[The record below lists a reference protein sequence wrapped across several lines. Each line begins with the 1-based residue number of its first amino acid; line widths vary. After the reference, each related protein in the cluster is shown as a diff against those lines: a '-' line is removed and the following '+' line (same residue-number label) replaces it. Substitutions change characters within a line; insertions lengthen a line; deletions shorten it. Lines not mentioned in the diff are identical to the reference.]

1 MKFVTFRESGIARA
15 GVVAGDGVSGEERV
29 VDLADAAMRDALGGV
44 QPQVRAFIEK
54 GLADIVRDIEARG
67 LAGTAHFPLAAV
79 QLLAPIPVPRRIYG
93 IAHNYNDA
101 LAERGMAPPAEPVL
115 FMKAAETVIAPG
127 EAIVLPA
134 GIGGVTYEAELAAV
148 IGRTASRVGE
158 GEALDFVA
166 AYGIFNDVSAS
177 DLIKR
182 DGKFDRGKN
191 LPTFGPFGPYILSSE
206 KVKDP
211 QALKVGLSIDGK
223 VLQAGSTKD
232 MRFGVAQ
239 LIAHLSR
246 RQPLE
251 PGDIIATGTP
261 AGVAAMHK
269 PPAWLK
275 PGTSVRVSVE
285 GLGYLTNPV
294 IEGPAVNV
302 F

>member
-1 MKFVTFRESGIARA
+1 MKFVTFEESGVARA
-15 GVVAGDGVSGEERV
+15 GILIGADDTRDDRV
-29 VDLADAAMRDALGGV
+29 VDLADAAMRDALEGAE
-44 QPQVRAFIEK
+44 PQVLALVK
-54 GLADIVRDIEARG
+54 AGLAHIVRKLEARG
-67 LAGTAHFPLAAV
+67 LAGAAAFPINAV
-79 QLLAPIPVPRRIYG
+79 QLLAPIPEPPRIYG
-93 IAHNYNDA
+93 VAHNYNDA

-115 FMKAAETVIAPG
+115 FMKSGATVIAPG

-148 IGRTASRVGE
+148 IGRNASRVSASG
-158 GEALDFVA
+158 ALDYVA
-166 AYGIFNDVSAS
+166 GYGAFNDVSAS

-191 LPTFGPFGPYILSSE
+191 LPTFGPFGPYLLSSDE
-206 KVKDP
+206 VKDP
-211 QALKVGLSIDGK
+211 QALKVGLSVDGK
-223 VLQAGSTKD
+223 VLQNGSTRD
-232 MRFGVAQ
+232 MRFGVAE
-239 LIAHLSR
+239 LISYLSH

-285 GLGYLTNPV
+285 GLGQLSNPV

-302 F
+302 L

>member
-29 VDLADAAMRDALGGV
+29 VDLADASMRDTLGGV
-44 QPQVRAFIEK
+44 QPQVLALIEK

-127 EAIVLPA
+127 DAIVLPA
-134 GIGGVTYEAELAAV
+134 RIGGVTYEAELAAV

-206 KVKDP
+206 RVKDP
-211 QALKVGLSIDGK
+211 QGLRVGAGTAGK
-223 VLQAGSTKD
+223 VVQGGASKA
-232 MRFGVAQ
+232 MRWGAPQ
-239 LIAHLSR
+239 LIARRSQ
-246 RQPLE
+246 RQPFE
-251 PGDIIATGTP
+251 PGDIRATGTP
-261 AGVAAMHK
+261 AGVAAMHQ
-269 PPAWLK
+269 PMAWLK
-275 PGTSVRVSVE
+275 PG
-285 GLGYLTNPV
+285 
-294 IEGPAVNV
+294 
-302 F
+302 